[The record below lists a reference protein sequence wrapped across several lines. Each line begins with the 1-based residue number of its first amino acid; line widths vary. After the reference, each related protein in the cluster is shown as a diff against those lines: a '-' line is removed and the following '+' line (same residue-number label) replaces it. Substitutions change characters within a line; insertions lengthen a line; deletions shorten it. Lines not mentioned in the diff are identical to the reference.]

1 MSKISTRTR
10 VSIVFG
16 VLIALIGL
24 AWPYFLIEI
33 IGETGEHALVVFLI
47 GGIYIIATITA
58 SVVAAIKRKIHV
70 AFPIVATF
78 LGLNGLSLLFV
89 LFLLG

>member
-1 MSKISTRTR
+1 MSKVSTRTR
-10 VSIVFG
+10 ISIIFG

-33 IGETGEHALVVFLI
+33 IGETGEHALVVFFI